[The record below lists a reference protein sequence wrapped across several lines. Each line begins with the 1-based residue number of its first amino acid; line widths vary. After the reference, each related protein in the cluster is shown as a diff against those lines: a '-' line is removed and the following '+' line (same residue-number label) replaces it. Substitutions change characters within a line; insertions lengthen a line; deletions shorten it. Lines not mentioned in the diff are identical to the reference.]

1 MPPAAPAPPAPPAPV
16 PARTRPTLRQH
27 VAVWYGIVGV
37 PAIWAAHVLFCQTL
51 AATACAGGVPER
63 NGEPWPVVHWT
74 LALACAGAFALAL
87 TGALLARRTW
97 RESAAINT
105 PQRAPFGPIYASN
118 ITPEPVHGIGEY
130 TPAQFAG
137 ALQRGVAR
145 DGKRLYPAMPYPS
158 FAALH
163 ASDVNALYQYF
174 MYGVKPVPNAA
185 PPTRLPFPFNQRW
198 VMLYWR
204 LAFARHG
211 RFEPDPAHSA
221 QWNRG
226 AWLVQGLGHCGAC
239 HTPRGPAYNEMGYTQ
254 SSPLYLTGGVTD
266 HWYAPNLTGDPGS
279 GLGRWSAGDIAAFL
293 RDGHNDR
300 AYAFDAMAPVVGAS
314 TPYLGDD
321 DLLAIAAYLKSLP
334 AREASGQYA
343 ESAAARAST
352 MAALHDGTPE
362 RPGAGLYLSYCAKCH
377 GADGAG
383 KPDKAPPLA
392 GSSLALSPDATSV
405 LRLIVEGSQSPQ
417 AGNGGTPRKMPAFRT
432 QLTGSEIA
440 QVASFV
446 RGAWGNNAAPIAP
459 AEVTRLRE
467 AIHR

>member
-1 MPPAAPAPPAPPAPV
+1 MNARVCLSASLSVLLLLAGCHRSGHLSDEFATTKPPPNAAQIA
-16 PARTRPTLRQH
+16 L
-27 VAVWYGIVGV
+27 GEK
-37 PAIWAAHVLFCQTL
+37 L
-51 AATACAGGVPER
+51 AKAGDCASCHDSAKREPFAGG
-63 NGEPWPVVHWT
+63 
-74 LALACAGAFALAL
+74 LAVN
-87 TGALLARRTW
+87 
-97 RESAAINT
+97 S
-105 PQRAPFGPIYASN
+105 PFGPIYASN
-118 ITPEPVHGIGEY
+118 ITPDPVHGIGSY
-130 TPAQFAG
+130 TPAQFAA
-137 ALQRGVAR
+137 ALQRGVTP
-145 DGKRLYPAMPYPS
+145 GGERLYPAMPYPS

-185 PPTRLPFPFNQRW
+185 RQTHLPFPFNQRW
-198 VMLYWR
+198 VMMFWR
-204 LAFARHG
+204 LAFAQHG

-279 GLGRWSAGDIAAFL
+279 GLGRWSAEDIATFL
-293 RDGHNDR
+293 RNGHNER
-300 AYAFDAMAPVVGAS
+300 AYAFGAMAPVVGAS
-314 TPYLGDD
+314 TQYLDDD
-321 DLLAIAAYLKSLP
+321 DLHAIATYLKSLP

-343 ESAAARAST
+343 DSAAARAST
-352 MAALHDGTPE
+352 MAALHGGTPE

-392 GSSLALSPDATSV
+392 GSSLALSSDPTSV
-405 LRLIVEGSQSPQ
+405 LRLIVEGSQSPKTDS
-417 AGNGGTPRKMPAFRT
+417 GGEPRKMPAFRMQFT
-432 QLTGSEIA
+432 DSEIA

-446 RGAWGNNAAPIAP
+446 RGAWGNNAPPIAP
-459 AEVTRLRE
+459 AEVTRLRD